1 MFLALSLTR
10 PGLGAAPWGRGAAA
24 GRDAARQRRSR
35 VGKVGDTSVKSGK
48 YYVPDWPFRGILPG
62 SDFAAALVVARCDS
76 AVAARNVVAIRD
88 SNRLSAV
95 GLSNCLNFH
104 KSISLDG

>member
-1 MFLALSLTR
+1 MLLALSPAR
-10 PGLGAAPWGRGAAA
+10 PGLRAVPWGGGAAA
-24 GRDAARQRRSR
+24 GRDAAGQRGSR
-35 VGKVGDTSVKSGK
+35 VGESGDMSVKSGK
-48 YYVPDWPFRGILPG
+48 YYVADWRLRGILPG